1 MRSGTSRAFS
11 LLVAALSAGAALA
24 GTLGSKA
31 VDGWSA
37 EEIAVLSSM
46 RLSQL
51 PPAPNDPSNA
61 YETLPAAASL
71 GQRIFS
77 DRRFS
82 GNGAVSCASC
92 HQPDK
97 QFQDGRPLGLG
108 VGTGARR
115 TMPLAAAGHSPF
127 LFWDGRKD
135 SLWSQALGPLEDPVE
150 HGGNRLAYAHL
161 IKAHYRAE
169 YEAVFGAMPDLSRL
183 PVEAG
188 PLGTP
193 DQQAAWAAMDEG
205 MRREVSRVFANM
217 GKALAAY
224 QKTLR
229 HGESRL
235 DRYAEGVVRRD
246 AAASRILDAPEKNGL
261 RIFIGKGQCITCH
274 NGPLLTDQHFHNTGL
289 APRVPGKPD
298 PGRRAGIAKL
308 RADEFNCLGRF
319 SDARPEQCEELR
331 FLAADDHAMEGAFKT
346 PGLRDVALRAPYMHA
361 GQIATLADVVRH
373 YSNAPAATNGHG
385 ELKPVALSEN
395 EMQDLIA
402 FLGTLSGSSPNSPGR
417 DEVAGAMPSP

>member
-1 MRSGTSRAFS
+1 MKSKSGLTLA
-11 LLVAALSAGAALA
+11 LLAAAWLAGAALA
-24 GTLGSKA
+24 GPFSFKGI
-31 VDGWSA
+31 DGWST
-37 EEIAVLSSM
+37 EEIATLSSV
-46 RLSQL
+46 RLSEL
-51 PPAPNDPSNA
+51 APTPKDPSNA
-61 YETLPAAASL
+61 YEASPAAVRL

-97 QFQDGRPLGLG
+97 QLQDGRPLGVG

-115 TMPLAAAGHSPF
+115 TMPVVAAAQSPF

-161 IKAHYRAE
+161 LQAHYRAE
-169 YEAVFGAMPDLSRL
+169 YEAVFGAMPNLSRL
-183 PVEAG
+183 PKEAG

-193 DQQAAWAAMDEG
+193 DQKAAWDTMDEDA
-205 MRREVSRVFANM
+205 RREVSRVFANM

-235 DRYAEGVVRRD
+235 DRYVEAVVKRD
-246 AAASRILDAPEKNGL
+246 PAASQVLDASEKNGL
-261 RIFIGKGQCITCH
+261 RIFIGKGRCITCH
-274 NGPLLTDQHFHNTGL
+274 NGPLLTDQHFHNTGI
-289 APRVPGKPD
+289 APRVPAQPD
-298 PGRRAGIAKL
+298 RGRRAGIAKL
-308 RADEFNCLGRF
+308 REDEFNCLGRY

-331 FLAADDHAMEGAFKT
+331 FLATDDHAMEAAFKT
-346 PGLRDVALRAPYMHA
+346 PSLRNVALRAPYMHA
-361 GQIATLADVVRH
+361 GQVASLADVVRH
-373 YSNAPAATNGHG
+373 YSKAPSAAAGHS
-385 ELKPVALSEN
+385 ELKPLKLSED
-395 EMQDLIA
+395 EVRDLIA
-402 FLGTLSGSSPNSPGR
+402 FLGTLSGSVVEDTQPK
-417 DEVAGAMPSP
+417 

>member
-1 MRSGTSRAFS
+1 MESKVGLTLALLAAAS
-11 LLVAALSAGAALA
+11 LAGAALA
-24 GTLGSKA
+24 GPFSFKGI
-31 VDGWSA
+31 DGWST
-37 EEIAVLSSM
+37 EEIATLSSV
-46 RLSQL
+46 RLSEL
-51 PPAPNDPSNA
+51 PPTPKDPSNA
-61 YETLPAAASL
+61 YEASPAAVSL

-97 QFQDGRPLGLG
+97 QLQDGRPLGVG

-115 TMPLAAAGHSPF
+115 TMPVVAAGQSPF

-161 IKAHYRAE
+161 LKAHYRAE
-169 YEAVFGAMPDLSRL
+169 YEAVFGVMPNLSQL
-183 PVEAG
+183 PKEAS

-193 DQQAAWAAMDEG
+193 EQKAAWGTMNEDTRQA
-205 MRREVSRVFANM
+205 VSRVFANM

-235 DRYAEGVVRRD
+235 DRYVEAVVKRD
-246 AAASRILDAPEKNGL
+246 PAAPQVLDASEKNGL
-261 RIFIGKGQCITCH
+261 RIFIGKGRCITCH
-274 NGPLLTDQHFHNTGL
+274 NGPLLTDQHFHNTGI
-289 APRVPGKPD
+289 APRVPAQPD
-298 PGRRAGIAKL
+298 LGRRAGIAKL
-308 RADEFNCLGRF
+308 REDEFNCLGRF

-331 FLAADDHAMEGAFKT
+331 FLATDDHAMEAAFKT
-346 PGLRDVALRAPYMHA
+346 PSLRNVALRAPYMHA
-361 GQIATLADVVRH
+361 GQIASLADVVRH
-373 YSNAPAATNGHG
+373 YSKAPSAAAGHS
-385 ELKPVALSEN
+385 ELKPVKLSED
-395 EMQDLIA
+395 EVQDLAA
-402 FLGTLSGSSPNSPGR
+402 FLGTLSGSVVEEPRPK
-417 DEVAGAMPSP
+417 